1 MSRLIAQASGECTQY
16 SSSIQ
21 AWENIQHKF
30 QDTNQTKGGPEN
42 KQVPVANEKS
52 ALNPFEP
59 RIKLPIKRST
69 FQYHQI
75 GLYTLADIKSLGQ
88 QTYFNSS

>member
-1 MSRLIAQASGECTQY
+1 MSSLIARASGECTQY

-21 AWENIQHKF
+21 AWENIQPKF
-30 QDTNQTKGGPEN
+30 QDTYQTKGGPEN
-42 KQVPVANEKS
+42 QPVPVANEKS

-69 FQYHQI
+69 FQ
-75 GLYTLADIKSLGQ
+75 TIKSGC
-88 QTYFNSS
+88 TH